1 MRTLFF
7 LLAVLAVSTLGC
19 GGSGG
24 GSSPYRGNYTGW
36 YGLSVKAPIHSAKI
50 SSNGRI
56 DAVVNGGH
64 VSGQIKDGKLSL
76 DWINQTPV
84 SFDGRT
90 IKGTEIELVRQ

>member
-24 GSSPYRGNYTGW
+24 GSSAYSGNYTGW
-36 YGLSVKAPIHSAKI
+36 YGLSVKMPIHSARI
-50 SSNGRI
+50 SETGRI
-56 DAVVNGGH
+56 DAIVNGGH
-64 VSGQIKDGKLSL
+64 VSGQIKDGKLSF

-90 IKGTEIELVRQ
+90 IKGAEIELVKR